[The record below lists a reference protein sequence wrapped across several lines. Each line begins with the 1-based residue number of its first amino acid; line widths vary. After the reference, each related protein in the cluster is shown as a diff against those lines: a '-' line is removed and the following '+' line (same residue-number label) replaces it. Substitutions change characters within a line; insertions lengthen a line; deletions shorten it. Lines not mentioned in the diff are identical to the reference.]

1 MPGENCLRIVLI
13 VLLLLLCVYVIV
25 QLFRLR
31 RLPSV
36 RSNRENDP
44 LYRDIDRFTPDLSST
59 LDAKYGVMSSEEV
72 DTSSDAV
79 VSLSG
84 GAPAEDEE
92 PPPRAARPQEPDASS
107 FGFDALLEVRQMRHL
122 VDEQRERLAQL
133 SEEVYTLREELAA
146 VRAASRVSPAYAEAV
161 SLMRS
166 GMDADAV
173 AERCGISVAEAE
185 LVRALSQSQSQD
197 EDVTGDR
204 HA

>member
-1 MPGENCLRIVLI
+1 MRIVLI

-25 QLFRLR
+25 QLYRLR
-31 RLPSV
+31 RMPAPPSA
-36 RSNRENDP
+36 RDNDP

-72 DTSSDAV
+72 DTHNDAV

-84 GAPAEDEE
+84 GAPIEEEE
-92 PPPRAARPQEPDASS
+92 PPPRATRPQEPDASS

-122 VDEQRERLAQL
+122 VDEQRDRLMQL

-166 GMDADAV
+166 GYDAQAV

-185 LVRALSQSQSQD
+185 LVRALSQGQTDQAD
-197 EDVTGDR
+197 DITGDR

>member
-1 MPGENCLRIVLI
+1 MRIVLI

-25 QLFRLR
+25 QLYRLR
-31 RLPSV
+31 RMPTPPGA
-36 RSNRENDP
+36 RDNDP

-59 LDAKYGVMSSEEV
+59 LDAKYGVMSAEEV
-72 DTSSDAV
+72 DTNADAV

-84 GAPAEDEE
+84 SAPVEEDEE

-122 VDEQRERLAQL
+122 VDEQRDRLMQL
-133 SEEVYTLREELAA
+133 SEEVYALREELAA

-166 GMDADAV
+166 GYDAQAV

-185 LVRALSQSQSQD
+185 LVRALSQGQTDQAD
-197 EDVTGDR
+197 DVTGDR